1 MQKTTLDRLLAHGVK
16 NGASDLHFLVGDRP
30 SFRVDGRLCHVKSDP
45 LRPADTRRLCEI
57 LLGEAQAREKLDAL
71 QEHDC
76 SYSVDGIGRFRVNL
90 FRQRGSLCAILRVI
104 PTEIPTLEELG
115 LPARVQKL
123 AEEERGLVL
132 VTGATGSG
140 KSSTLAAMIKHI
152 NGKRSAHILT
162 IEDPIEFLHK
172 NNRASVTQ
180 REVGTDTASF
190 TQALRAALR
199 QDPDVILVGEMRD
212 PETIDIALKAAETG
226 HMVFSTVHTTDA
238 SKTVGRLVGV
248 FPPEEQH
255 AVRLR
260 LADNLKGVVSQ
271 RLLPRINGKGRAVAV
286 EIMVSTKTVQEFIKD
301 PMKSGE
307 LKDLIERSRDQYG
320 MQSFDQH
327 LTDLYRQGVIK
338 LEVARAAASNPSD
351 FDRALSF
358 GDGPSES
365 ARDSEVVGD
374 LSEPS
379 FVGDDEKPD
388 TPVLES
394 LPDDP
399 SAAGSDAAAEESFT
413 DDDVFEL
420 A

>member
-1 MQKTTLDRLLAHGVK
+1 MQKKTLDRLLAYGVD

-30 SFRVDGRLCHVKSDP
+30 SFRVDGTLRHIKSDP
-45 LRPADTRRLCEI
+45 LGPADTQSVCEI
-57 LLGEAQAREKLDAL
+57 LLGDAPASQQLDEL

-76 SYSVDGIGRFRVNL
+76 SYSIDGIGRFRVNL

-104 PTEIPTLEELG
+104 PSEIPSLEGLG
-115 LPARVQKL
+115 LPARIQGL

-180 REVGTDTASF
+180 REVGTDTKSF
-190 TQALRAALR
+190 TKALRAALR

-238 SKTVGRLVGV
+238 SKTVGRVVGV
-248 FPPEEQH
+248 FPPEEQQ

-271 RLLPRINGKGRAVAV
+271 RLLPRADGKGRVVAA

-301 PMKSGE
+301 PMKSSE

-327 LTDLYRQGVIK
+327 LTDLYRRGEIA
-338 LEVARAAASNPSD
+338 LDVARAAATNPSD
-351 FDRALSF
+351 FDRAMNF
-358 GDGPSES
+358 GDEQTEPI
-365 ARDSEVVGD
+365 RDSAVAGNM
-374 LSEPS
+374 SEPS

-388 TPVLES
+388 PPGRNS
-394 LPDDP
+394 ASDDP
-399 SAAGSDAAAEESFT
+399 GTTGGSVNIEDLLTDEDAL
-413 DDDVFEL
+413 DL

>member
-1 MQKTTLDRLLAHGVK
+1 MEKKTLDRLLAYGVK

-30 SFRVDGRLCHVKSDP
+30 SFRVDGSLRHVKSDP
-45 LRPADTRRLCEI
+45 LGAADTRLVCEN
-57 LLGEAQAREKLDAL
+57 LLGDARSGVELDEL

-76 SYSVDGIGRFRVNL
+76 SYSIDGIGRFRVNM

-104 PTEIPTLEELG
+104 PREIPDLESLG
-115 LPARVQKL
+115 LPKRVQEL
-123 AEEERGLVL
+123 ADEERGLVL

-152 NGKRSAHILT
+152 NGTRSAHILT
-162 IEDPIEFLHK
+162 IEDPIEFLHANK
-172 NNRASVTQ
+172 RASVTQ
-180 REVGTDTASF
+180 REVGTDTESF
-190 TQALRAALR
+190 TKALRAALR

-255 AVRLR
+255 SVRLR

-271 RLLPRINGKGRAVAV
+271 RLLPRIDGKGRAVAA
-286 EIMVSTKTVQEFIKD
+286 EIMVSTKTVQEYIKD
-301 PMKSGE
+301 PQKSGE

-327 LTDLYRQGVIK
+327 LTDLYRQGVIAID
-338 LEVARAAASNPSD
+338 VARAAASNPSD
-351 FDRALSF
+351 FDRAMNF
-358 GDGPSES
+358 GDGQTEDEPEPE
-365 ARDSEVVGD
+365 AVDD
-374 LSEPS
+374 LSTPS
-379 FVGDDEKPD
+379 FVDEEEKPD
-388 TPVLES
+388 APAFES
-394 LPDDP
+394 
-399 SAAGSDAAAEESFT
+399 SSGKSGTEGGDAKAEEAST
-413 DDDVFEL
+413 EDGALEL

>member
-1 MQKTTLDRLLAHGVK
+1 MQKKTLDRLLAYGVK

-30 SFRVDGRLCHVKSDP
+30 SFRVNGTLCHVKSDP
-45 LRPADTRRLCEI
+45 LGAADTRSICEI
-57 LLGEAQAREKLDAL
+57 LLGNASSPDQLDTL

-76 SYSVDGIGRFRVNL
+76 SYSIKGTGRFRVNM

-104 PTEIPTLEELG
+104 SAEIPTLEGLG
-115 LPARVQKL
+115 LPEKVKGL
-123 AEEERGLVL
+123 AEEKRGLVL

-140 KSSTLAAMIKHI
+140 KTSTLAAMIRHI

-172 NNRASVTQ
+172 NDRASVTQ
-180 REVGTDTASF
+180 REVGTDTESF
-190 TQALRAALR
+190 TKALRAALR

-248 FPPEEQH
+248 FPPEEQQ

-271 RLLPRINGKGRAVAV
+271 RLLPRVDGKGRVVAA

-301 PMKSGE
+301 PVKTSE
-307 LKDLIERSRDQYG
+307 LKDLIERSRDEYG
-320 MQSFDQH
+320 MQSFEQH
-327 LTDLYRQGVIK
+327 LTDLYREGIIA
-338 LEVARAAASNPSD
+338 LDVARAAASNPSD
-351 FDRALSF
+351 FDRAMNF
-358 GDGPSES
+358 GDEQPVSV
-365 ARDSEVVGD
+365 RDPEVAGD
-374 LSEPS
+374 MSEPS
-379 FVGDDEKPD
+379 FVGDDEKPEA
-388 TPVLES
+388 PELES
-394 LPDDP
+394 SSDDP
-399 SAAGSDAAAEESFT
+399 GATGGSVKIEDLLTEDGAL
-413 DDDVFEL
+413 EL